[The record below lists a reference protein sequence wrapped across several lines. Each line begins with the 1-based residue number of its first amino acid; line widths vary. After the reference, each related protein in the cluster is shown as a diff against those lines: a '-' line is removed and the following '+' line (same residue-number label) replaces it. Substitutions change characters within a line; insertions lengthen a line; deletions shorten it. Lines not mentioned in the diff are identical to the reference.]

1 MLLGFTADSDSK
13 FLLVL
18 YVTQTKFFNG
28 NKMKITPVILYLKK
42 KTYLQYPPSCL
53 LEDDRISASI
63 VKANR
68 FVSTIVFKLT
78 QIISAKTFF
87 KKTM

>member
-63 VKANR
+63 VKN
-68 FVSTIVFKLT
+68 KLN
-78 QIISAKTFF
+78 SAEKWLFEKQTDLCLL
-87 KKTM
+87 